1 MNLYMENPI
10 SKTSILIVEDQ
21 ELMINGLKAM
31 LEQEADFEVI
41 GFTQKALEA
50 EALTKQLLPDV
61 ILMDFDFPEKNI
73 DGIKIACKIL
83 ENISKSIAIIMLTN
97 YDEYA
102 LINEAYRSGIKGYVP
117 KNASRVSLTAAIKS
131 VAAGRFYFDD
141 VFDKIFTPPAE
152 ETLQNTS
159 SESPKNNSYY
169 PLTKREMEVA
179 LMAATGKARKEI
191 AEALFISP
199 NTIDT
204 HFKNTFAKLDVNNRA
219 GLVNWM
225 IQKGLL

>member
-1 MNLYMENPI
+1 MKNPVN
-10 SKTSILIVEDQ
+10 KTSILIVEDQ
-21 ELMINGLKAM
+21 ALMINGLKAM
-31 LEQEADFEVI
+31 LEQEEDFEVI

-50 EALTKQLLPDV
+50 EALTQELLPDV

-73 DGIKIACKIL
+73 DGIKIASRII
-83 ENISKSIAIIMLTN
+83 ENIAKPISIIMLTN

-117 KNASRVSLTAAIKS
+117 KNASMVSLTAAIKAVS
-131 VAAGRFYFDD
+131 EGRFYFDD
-141 VFDKIFTPPAE
+141 VFDKIFTPPVA
-152 ETLQNTS
+152 ETLQTPSTDSNNKSTS
-159 SESPKNNSYY
+159 HY

-179 LMAATGKARKEI
+179 MKAATGLSRKEI

-204 HFKNTFAKLDVNNRA
+204 HFKNIFAKLDVNNTT
-219 GLVNWM
+219 GLISWLV
-225 IQKGLL
+225 QKGLL